1 MSTKIRSHRRR
12 TVPALFIALTA
23 SMLVAGEA
31 AAAPPVAESGPDVTV
46 VAGTDAQLSGSVSDP
61 DGDALE
67 IRWLMTVVNGGDVST
82 CTFTGPWSWAPE
94 SAQGLSPTLNCT
106 QPGSYLLQLMVGDG
120 TLSDD
125 DTGALVTFT
134 DPDTTPATCSFRPWT
149 KRLTSLR
156 IGDAESGLESYTVLH
171 TFNIS
176 MKPSSGM
183 WSPPTPS
190 TTLPWSRPGRG
201 AGIALISHTNGA
213 GVSGECVLFVRRD
226 GTAKVVN

>member
-1 MSTKIRSHRRR
+1 MSTRTQSRRRR
-12 TVPALFIALTA
+12 TVPALLLAVAA

-46 VAGTDAQLSGSVSDP
+46 VAGTDAQLAGSVSDP

-67 IRWLMTVVNGGDVST
+67 IHWMMTVVSGGDVST
-82 CTFTGPWSWAPE
+82 CTFSGPWSWAPV
-94 SAQGLSPTLNCT
+94 SAAGLAPSLNCT
-106 QPGSYLLQLMVGDG
+106 QPGSYLLQLVVGDG
-120 TLSDD
+120 TSSDD

-134 DPDTTPATCSFRPWT
+134 DPDTTPATCSFRPWI

-156 IGDAESGLESYTVLH
+156 IGDAQSGLESYTVLH
-171 TFNIS
+171 TFNIA
-176 MKPSSGM
+176 MKPMSGM

-190 TTLPWSRPGRG
+190 ATLQWSRPGRG
-201 AGIALISHTNGA
+201 AGVALVSHTNGA